1 MRKTTK
7 TNRSLSANPRIE
19 VINHLDDTF
28 KGDIKDD
35 IQQGLRA
42 QQKFIPSKYFY
53 DERGSKL
60 FEDICRLPEYYP
72 TCTELSILKKAA
84 PEIMRSTSFIDL
96 IELGSG
102 SHNKIQ
108 ILMNASSAEN
118 RATMRYIPV
127 DISESAVL
135 KAARYLMRLYPELRV
150 MGIVADFTNEMD
162 FVPTDR
168 SSLFLF
174 FGSTIGNFQQDD
186 AIALLSNISDIM
198 KADDSLLIGFDM
210 IKPKGIIEAAY
221 NDSQGITSEFNKNI
235 LRVVNEELDAD
246 FDPLL
251 FDHLAFFNDDK
262 QRIEM
267 HLKAKCDCSII
278 IRELDMEVAFK
289 KGETIHT
296 ENSKKF
302 SRELIEN
309 IIVKTGL
316 SIKNWFCD
324 PDEWFSV
331 LEVMCAG
338 V

>member
-1 MRKTTK
+1 MKKSTK
-7 TNRSLSANPRIE
+7 AKRSLSENPRIE
-19 VINHLDDTF
+19 VINHLDYTF

-60 FEDICRLPEYYP
+60 FEDICNLPEYYP
-72 TCTELSILKKAA
+72 TCTELSILRKVA
-84 PEIMRSTSFIDL
+84 PQIMCSTRSIDL

-102 SHNKIQ
+102 SHDKIQ
-108 ILMNASSAEN
+108 ILMNASSATN

-135 KAARYLMRLYPELRV
+135 KAARDLMRIYPELRV
-150 MGIVADFTNEMD
+150 MGIVADFTNRMD
-162 FVPTDR
+162 FVPTER

-174 FGSTIGNFQQDD
+174 FGSTIGNFRQDE
-186 AIALLSNISDIM
+186 AIAFLSNISDIM

-210 IKPKGIIEAAY
+210 VKPKRIIEAAY

-235 LRVVNEELDAD
+235 LQVVNEELDAD

-251 FDHLAFFNDDK
+251 FDHLAFYNDDHE
-262 QRIEM
+262 RIEM
-267 HLKAKCDCSII
+267 HLKAKCDCTVI

-302 SRELIEN
+302 SRELIES
-309 IIVKTGL
+309 IIGKAGL
-316 SIKNWFCD
+316 SVKNWFCD

-331 LEVMCAG
+331 LEVMLARD
-338 V
+338 